1 MVRGEALVV
10 ALFGTVGGLGL
21 GTFLGWAMVRTV
33 EAIEGLGT
41 FAVPAGQL
49 GVVVAL
55 GAIVGVVAAA
65 RPARRAARLDVLRAI
80 ATE

>member
-1 MVRGEALVV
+1 MVRGEAMVV
-10 ALFGTVGGLGL
+10 SLFGTVGGLGL
-21 GTFLGWAMVRTV
+21 GTFLGWAMVRTM
-33 EAIEGLGT
+33 EATEGFGA

-65 RPARRAARLDVLRAI
+65 RPARRAAKLDVLQAI
-80 ATE
+80 ATD